1 VDRVLGATSELLVIA
16 LGFAVDPRC
25 SSAWWARRCG
35 SRRAG
40 VVERCWP
47 EPRRHAP
54 ACRGPTRGKDREVQ
68 GFTCITTV
76 FRNSV
81 HGVWGISR
89 KLGGVLAKAPERA
102 GSPAMGR
109 TGPSCLRVLLFLRGP
124 PSGAGPAATLAAAPA
139 LGRLTAGPVWL
150 PPAFSL
156 STENSKLASEPTCEF
171 NINYCRSSKIVKPF
185 L

>member
-89 KLGGVLAKAPERA
+89 KLGGFWQKRLSARAPRPWA
-102 GSPAMGR
+102 
-109 TGPSCLRVLLFLRGP
+109 
-124 PSGAGPAATLAAAPA
+124 A
-139 LGRLTAGPVWL
+139 LGRRVCACCCFCADHRRVLGQPL
-150 PPAFSL
+150 RSQPPPRWA
-156 STENSKLASEPTCEF
+156 
-171 NINYCRSSKIVKPF
+171 V
-185 L
+185 